1 MTIEKANEEIEQNNN
16 EKADNIEKFGQVNIP
31 SYKSNIQS
39 VTIIG
44 QIEGHMVSPPQN
56 KTTKYEHIIPQ
67 LLALEEDPSI
77 EGLLLLL
84 NTMGGDVEAG
94 LAISELVS
102 SLSKPSVSIVLGGGH
117 SIGVPLSVST
127 NYSFIVPTA
136 TMTIH
141 PIRMTGLVIGIPQT
155 FAYFNKMQERIVSFV
170 TKNSSINEEKF
181 RSLMLNTAELANDVG
196 TILIGKE
203 AVENGLIDEVG
214 GISQAMNKLKQLI
227 KERKQLGEKQS
238 EEKQS
243 EEKQGENN

>member
-1 MTIEKANEEIEQNNN
+1 MKNEKSKENSEQKSTDTQIDTIEKL
-16 EKADNIEKFGQVNIP
+16 GQLKIP
-31 SYKSNIQS
+31 SCKSNIQNII
-39 VTIIG
+39 IIG

-67 LLALEEDPSI
+67 LLALEEDTEI

-94 LAISELVS
+94 LAIAELIS

-127 NYSFIVPTA
+127 DYSFIVPTA

-155 FAYFNKMQERIVSFV
+155 FAYLNKMQERVVRFV
-170 TKNSSINEEKF
+170 AENSTISEDKF
-181 RSLMLNTAELANDVG
+181 RKLMLNTNELANDVG

-203 AVENGLIDEVG
+203 AVDNGLIDEVG
-214 GISQAMNKLKQLI
+214 GISPARNKLKQLI
-227 KERKQLGEKQS
+227 DEKKQKQKDSLKE
-238 EEKQS
+238 
-243 EEKQGENN
+243 

>member
-1 MTIEKANEEIEQNNN
+1 MKNEKSKGKDEIEQKNNKDSKIDTIEKL
-16 EKADNIEKFGQVNIP
+16 GQLNIP

-39 VTIIG
+39 ITIIG

-67 LLALEEDPSI
+67 LLSLEENPEI

-94 LAISELVS
+94 LAISELIT

-127 NYSFIVPTA
+127 DYSFIVPTA

-155 FAYFNKMQERIVSFV
+155 FAYFNKMQERVVRFV
-170 TKNSSINEEKF
+170 AGNSTITEEKF
-181 RSLMLNTAELANDVG
+181 RKLMLNTGELANDVG

-214 GISQAMNKLKQLI
+214 GISQARSKLKQLI
-227 KERKQLGEKQS
+227 YDKKTTEIK
-238 EEKQS
+238 
-243 EEKQGENN
+243 